1 MFVLRGATRD
11 TTMGGVH
18 ATKGRGGGGRWG
30 RETGV
35 GFCLCKINV
44 PKRQLP

>member
-18 ATKGRGGGGRWG
+18 ATKGRDGGGRWG

-35 GFCLCKINV
+35 GFAYVK
-44 PKRQLP
+44 